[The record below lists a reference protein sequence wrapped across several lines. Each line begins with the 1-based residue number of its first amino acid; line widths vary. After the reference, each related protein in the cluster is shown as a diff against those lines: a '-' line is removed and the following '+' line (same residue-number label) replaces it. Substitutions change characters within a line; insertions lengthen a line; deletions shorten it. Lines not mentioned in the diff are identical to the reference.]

1 MALKIVGSSPIIHP
15 IKTGD
20 IFGYL
25 LFLYGIWW
33 IMGLERPK
41 RKQSGGLFSGRG
53 RVPSLPTH
61 PLRVRAE
68 GKNRMQRLRITI
80 LGVYFDGD
88 DGTRKAVKKTVRWTN
103 ITG

>member
-1 MALKIVGSSPIIHP
+1 MV
-15 IKTGD
+15 
-20 IFGYL
+20 
-25 LFLYGIWW
+25 LFLW
-33 IMGLERPK
+33 IMGLERPLRK
-41 RKQSGGLFSGRG
+41 RAGGTFLGRG

-68 GKNRMQRLRITI
+68 GKNRMQCLRITI

-88 DGTRKAVKKTVRWTN
+88 DGTRKAVKKTVRRTN